1 MPCGEYAL
9 MDTWRAWESPISPM
23 SMFCTPAM
31 SEVMAMTAAMPM
43 TMPRMVSSERPLFAD
58 SACQV
63 S

>member
-1 MPCGEYAL
+1 
-9 MDTWRAWESPISPM
+9 MDTWRACSKPISPM
-23 SMFCTPAM
+23 SVFWMPAM

-43 TMPRMVSSERPLFAD
+43 TMPRMVRNERPLFAD

>member
-1 MPCGEYAL
+1 

-43 TMPRMVSSERPLFAD
+43 TMPRMVRNERPLFAD